1 MVVRFLFWLA
11 SRTSQQIQLFDFDS
25 GLRLISDERFATIDA
40 EDEVGFF
47 GGEIAIGVRVLSEG
61 DLDAV
66 RGREVCREGQL
77 HAASEAGPVRD
88 GDVGRAFGVNVFA
101 WARGGQVVLDGE
113 CRRGNKKARNGGQG
127 FPDVHCL

>member
-11 SRTSQQIQLFDFDS
+11 SRISRQIPLFDFDS
-25 GLRLISDERFATIDA
+25 GLRLISDERFTTIDA

-47 GGEIAIGVRVLSEG
+47 GGEVAVGIGVLSEG

-66 RGREVCREGQL
+66 RGREVGRERQL

-88 GDVGRAFGVNVFA
+88 GDIGLAFGVGVGA
-101 WARGGQVVLDGE
+101 WGWCRQGLLDGIRGKGE
-113 CRRGNKKARNGGQG
+113 CEQEGE
-127 FPDVHCL
+127 